1 MMKKTFMVEFE
12 LPEEL
17 SADFVALIPEQ
28 RQMIDRLM
36 TQGRIRSYALSMD
49 RSVLWVVVEASSE
62 FEVMELIAGFP
73 LADYMQPYISE
84 LMFHNSVEVYH
95 QFSMN

>member
-1 MMKKTFMVEFE
+1 MKKTFMVEFE
-12 LPEEL
+12 LPEDF
-17 SADFVALIPEQ
+17 SADFMALIPKQ
-28 RQMIDRLM
+28 RQVVDRLM
-36 TQGRIRSYALSMD
+36 TQGKIRSYALSMD
-49 RSVLWVVVEASSE
+49 RSVLWVVVEAASE
-62 FEVMELIAGFP
+62 FEVMELIASFP